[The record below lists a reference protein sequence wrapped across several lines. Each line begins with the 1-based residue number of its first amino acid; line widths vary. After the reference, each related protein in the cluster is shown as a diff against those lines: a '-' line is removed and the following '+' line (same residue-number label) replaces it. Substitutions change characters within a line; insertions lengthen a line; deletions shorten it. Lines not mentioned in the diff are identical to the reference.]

1 MDFIA
6 ALGTIIILDL
16 VLAGDNAVV
25 IALAARRLPYNLRK
39 RAIYVGTAGAIIIRI
54 LMTII
59 ATYLLTI
66 PFLQAI
72 GGLLLLPIAIKLLNP
87 SDKNTLTIN
96 SEANF
101 LAAVKTIMI
110 ADAAMGIDNVL
121 AIAGAAHGNLLL
133 VVLGLLISV
142 PIIVWGSNIIA
153 AYMNRF
159 PLLVTIGASILAYT
173 SGIMIIH
180 DFAIGNIILDFNEY
194 LRYIL
199 PIFFIIIVIT
209 SPYMLRII
217 NNKK

>member
-1 MDFIA
+1 MDFIT

-54 LMTII
+54 LMTAI
-59 ATYLLTI
+59 AAYLLTI
-66 PFLQAI
+66 PYLQAI

-87 SDKNTLTIN
+87 HEKTTLTVN

-101 LAAVKTIMI
+101 LAAVKTIII

-121 AIAGAAHGNLLL
+121 AIAGAAQGNLML
-133 VVLGLLISV
+133 VILGLLISV

-159 PLLVTIGASILAYT
+159 PVLVTIGAAILAYT

-180 DFAIGNIILDFNEY
+180 DFAIGSILLDFNEY

-199 PIFFIIIVIT
+199 PIFFIIIVII
-209 SPYMLRII
+209 SPYLLRII
-217 NNKK
+217 YNKK